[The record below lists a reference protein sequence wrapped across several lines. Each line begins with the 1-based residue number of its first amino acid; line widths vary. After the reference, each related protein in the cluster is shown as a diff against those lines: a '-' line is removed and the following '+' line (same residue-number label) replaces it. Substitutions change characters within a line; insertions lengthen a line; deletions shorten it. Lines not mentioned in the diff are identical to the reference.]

1 MVVFLKSLFIS
12 LVIFLTACSS
22 VEKSEPKLADA
33 PAALDNQSWN
43 LVFFSF
49 NNGKQVNKEFFQY
62 SSRRACY
69 EAMFKMEVDARKQ
82 SKRSGAGMC
91 TKWFVEGQTKTKDDV
106 LGYK

>member
-1 MVVFLKSLFIS
+1 MKLKYLVLSF
-12 LVIFLTACSS
+12 VIFLAACST
-22 VEKSEPKLADA
+22 VEKSDPKLVAA
-33 PAALDNQSWN
+33 PTELDNQSWN

-49 NNGKQVNKEFFQY
+49 NNGKQTNKETFQY

-91 TKWFVEGQTKTKDDV
+91 TKWFVDGQVKTKDDM